1 VEKNSPFL
9 DGVDEASWQAF
20 SLKFIQYRTKG
31 GRKSTRDLFSP
42 SVMNYYG
49 SQIANIWLMNDI
61 DLYYAVNKINQPN
74 LEPLNVLIS
83 SLSMKPSKIYV
94 KKLVQEYISLF
105 ITILA
110 NFPIIRFQCAPYAV
124 VKQFFKKLQPHSLA
138 QDMLNMEINDIN
150 LAIQELHQKL
160 KTKDIQ
166 EFENT
171 RNLIKHDVSETSS
184 TSTALKIKCANCQ
197 HSTKP
202 ENSLLH
208 KIWNCLDIDFCYRCN
223 LKHLALGPHCKF
235 KDTKVF
241 NYENYLKKKKD
252 ENPEKTYQKKVN
264 VTTEVVKPA
273 ESNEL
278 SIQILQELKLLNKSI
293 SEVSKRKLE
302 TKNIIIDSGC
312 NSTCIND
319 ALHSDI
325 PIVYN
330 RMDQPKDSVE
340 VADGQAANVSGTG
353 EVLNHSIS

>member
-1 VEKNSPFL
+1 MPKQTKKDLQRLLLEQIILNRDLAQRLQDMEARMQNMANVNVPNAIPTLPKGYSNLPPPYTPPEANSSNHLMIETAKIIQDSSTVEKTSPFL

-20 SLKFIQYRTKG
+20 SLKFIHYRTKG
-31 GRKSTRDLFSP
+31 GRKPTRDPFSP

-61 DLYYAVNKINQPN
+61 DLYYPVNKINQPN
-74 LEPLNVLIS
+74 LKPINVLIS

-110 NFPIIRFQCAPYAV
+110 NFPNIRFQCAPYAV

-184 TSTALKIKCANCQ
+184 T
-197 HSTKP
+197 
-202 ENSLLH
+202 
-208 KIWNCLDIDFCYRCN
+208 
-223 LKHLALGPHCKF
+223 
-235 KDTKVF
+235 
-241 NYENYLKKKKD
+241 
-252 ENPEKTYQKKVN
+252 
-264 VTTEVVKPA
+264 
-273 ESNEL
+273 
-278 SIQILQELKLLNKSI
+278 
-293 SEVSKRKLE
+293 
-302 TKNIIIDSGC
+302 
-312 NSTCIND
+312 
-319 ALHSDI
+319 
-325 PIVYN
+325 
-330 RMDQPKDSVE
+330 
-340 VADGQAANVSGTG
+340 
-353 EVLNHSIS
+353 